1 GVLLFLVFL
10 GFPVVFCIGIAAF
23 IVLLVMGLPVNTIPN
38 IVFTELDSFTY
49 VAIPLFILAAELL
62 NEGKLTDR
70 IIDFSRSIVGSI
82 RGGLAHVNIL
92 ASMLFGGISGSTTAD
107 TAAIG
112 SALIP
117 AMHKAGYHKDF
128 SIAVTIT
135 SSLIGGIIPP
145 SVMMIVF
152 GSITEVSVGRLF
164 LGGIIPGILVGIS
177 LMITSYII
185 AIKRN

>member
-1 GVLLFLVFL
+1 
-10 GFPVVFCIGIAAF
+10 
-23 IVLLVMGLPVNTIPN
+23 
-38 IVFTELDSFTY
+38 
-49 VAIPLFILAAELL
+49 
-62 NEGKLTDR
+62 
-70 IIDFSRSIVGSI
+70 
-82 RGGLAHVNIL
+82 
-92 ASMLFGGISGSTTAD
+92 
-107 TAAIG
+107 
-112 SALIP
+112 
-117 AMHKAGYHKDF
+117 MHKSGYHKDF

-185 AIKRN
+185 AIKRNYVEKVPFSWKRLYETGKKTIWATLVPIVIIVSISTGTTTASEAGVLAVFTAFLVARFVYKEIRTVNVLKKILVSTGLTTSMIM